1 MFKKNLFWSK
11 GNSVKKTKLYSH
23 FSHVF
28 TISGVFFIEK
38 FLLKEKF
45 AISRPILN
53 STQQQKPSFCFA
65 GALEIYMAKYL
76 KAFYSWHRDGCNK
89 CAWAPAA
96 EKTFRVRKRD
106 KLSSDK

>member
-1 MFKKNLFWSK
+1 MFKKKIILVEKQLGQKNEAILSFQSCFHYLWS
-11 GNSVKKTKLYSH
+11 
-23 FSHVF
+23 
-28 TISGVFFIEK
+28 FFIEK

-53 STQQQKPSFCFA
+53 STQQQKPQFCFA